1 MFQLT
6 RYLKGFKRELIIG
19 PTFKLTEAI
28 FELIV
33 PLVVAKII
41 NVGIASRNIG
51 YVLGHGVVVVLLGLT
66 GLGCALVCQYLA
78 SRASQGF
85 GTVVRNEL
93 FAHINS
99 FSHAEIDRFGAPSLI
114 TRLTNDINQLQV
126 AVAMLIR
133 LVVRAPF
140 LVVGSAI
147 MALCIDFRTGLIF
160 LIAAP
165 LVALTLYLVT
175 SRSVPFYKT
184 IQRYLDRISLITREN
199 LAGVRVIRAF
209 SKQQTEQ
216 ERFAHASDDLKNASI
231 RVGRISALLSPLTFT
246 IINLSIVAI
255 VWFGGG
261 QVDAGVLTRGEV
273 YALINYMTQNLLA
286 LIVVSNLVVI
296 FTKAAASGARVQE
309 VFDTLPSVTDEGNSE
324 VVPVKGAPRLEFRD
338 VSFAYNG
345 SDERSLSHLTLSVAP
360 GETIGVIGGTGAGKS
375 TLVNLIPRFYDV
387 TEGELL
393 LDGVNLR
400 DYPFAQLR
408 GQIGIVPQQA
418 LLFSGTLRRNLQW
431 RDEDATDEEIFHA
444 LGIAQAKEF
453 VGRLPDG
460 LDTRIL
466 QGGKNLSGGQ
476 KQRLTIA
483 RALVGNPRV
492 LILDDSASALD
503 FATDAALRR
512 AIRQETVGTTVFLVS
527 QRVNTVKGADRI
539 VVLDDGKVAGIGSHE
554 QLFKNCPEYH
564 EICLSHLTHEEV
576 NRR

>member
-51 YVLGHGVVVVLLGLT
+51 YVLGHGAIVVLLGLT

-554 QLFKNCPEYH
+554 QLFKNCPE
-564 EICLSHLTHEEV
+564 
-576 NRR
+576 

>member
-51 YVLGHGVVVVLLGLT
+51 YVLGHGAIVVLLGLT

-99 FSHAEIDRFGAPSLI
+99 FSHAEIDRFGAP
-114 TRLTNDINQLQV
+114 
-126 AVAMLIR
+126 
-133 LVVRAPF
+133 
-140 LVVGSAI
+140 
-147 MALCIDFRTGLIF
+147 
-160 LIAAP
+160 
-165 LVALTLYLVT
+165 
-175 SRSVPFYKT
+175 
-184 IQRYLDRISLITREN
+184 SLITREN

-324 VVPVKGAPRLEFRD
+324 VIPVKGAPRLEFRD

-564 EICLSHLTHEEV
+564 EICLSQLSHEEV

>member
-1 MFQLT
+1 M
-6 RYLKGFKRELIIG
+6 
-19 PTFKLTEAI
+19 
-28 FELIV
+28 
-33 PLVVAKII
+33 
-41 NVGIASRNIG
+41 
-51 YVLGHGVVVVLLGLT
+51 
-66 GLGCALVCQYLA
+66 
-78 SRASQGF
+78 
-85 GTVVRNEL
+85 
-93 FAHINS
+93 
-99 FSHAEIDRFGAPSLI
+99 
-114 TRLTNDINQLQV
+114 
-126 AVAMLIR
+126 
-133 LVVRAPF
+133 
-140 LVVGSAI
+140 
-147 MALCIDFRTGLIF
+147 
-160 LIAAP
+160 
-165 LVALTLYLVT
+165 
-175 SRSVPFYKT
+175 
-184 IQRYLDRISLITREN
+184 
-199 LAGVRVIRAF
+199 
-209 SKQQTEQ
+209 
-216 ERFAHASDDLKNASI
+216 
-231 RVGRISALLSPLTFT
+231 
-246 IINLSIVAI
+246 
-255 VWFGGG
+255 
-261 QVDAGVLTRGEV
+261 
-273 YALINYMTQNLLA
+273 
-286 LIVVSNLVVI
+286 
-296 FTKAAASGARVQE
+296 
-309 VFDTLPSVTDEGNSE
+309 
-324 VVPVKGAPRLEFRD
+324 
-338 VSFAYNG
+338 
-345 SDERSLSHLTLSVAP
+345 
-360 GETIGVIGGTGAGKS
+360 IGGTGAGKS

-564 EICLSHLTHEEV
+564 EICLSQLSHEEV

>member
-51 YVLGHGVVVVLLGLT
+51 YVLGHGAIVVLLGLT

-512 AIRQETVGTTVFLVS
+512 AIRQETVGNHRFPRLPAGEYG
-527 QRVNTVKGADRI
+527 QGCGPDRGARRWEGRRDRLPRAALQELPRI
-539 VVLDDGKVAGIGSHE
+539 SRNLPLPA
-554 QLFKNCPEYH
+554 FP
-564 EICLSHLTHEEV
+564 
-576 NRR
+576 

>member
-51 YVLGHGVVVVLLGLT
+51 YVLGHGAIVVLLGLT

-375 TLVNLIPRFYDV
+375 TLVNLVPRFYDV

-400 DYPFAQLR
+400 DYP
-408 GQIGIVPQQA
+408 
-418 LLFSGTLRRNLQW
+418 
-431 RDEDATDEEIFHA
+431 
-444 LGIAQAKEF
+444 
-453 VGRLPDG
+453 
-460 LDTRIL
+460 
-466 QGGKNLSGGQ
+466 
-476 KQRLTIA
+476 
-483 RALVGNPRV
+483 
-492 LILDDSASALD
+492 
-503 FATDAALRR
+503 
-512 AIRQETVGTTVFLVS
+512 
-527 QRVNTVKGADRI
+527 
-539 VVLDDGKVAGIGSHE
+539 
-554 QLFKNCPEYH
+554 
-564 EICLSHLTHEEV
+564 
-576 NRR
+576 

>member
-41 NVGIASRNIG
+41 NVGIASRNVG

-246 IINLSIVAI
+246 IINLSIAAI

-324 VVPVKGAPRLEFRD
+324 VIPVKGAPRLEFRD

-564 EICLSHLTHEEV
+564 EICLFQLSHEEV

>member
-51 YVLGHGVVVVLLGLT
+51 YVLGHGAIVVLLGLT

-324 VVPVKGAPRLEFRD
+324 VIPVKGAPRLEFRD

-453 VGRLPDG
+453 VGCLPDG

-564 EICLSHLTHEEV
+564 EICLSQLSHEEV

>member
-6 RYLKGFKRELIIG
+6 RYLKGFKRELIVG
-19 PTFKLTEAI
+19 PTFKLTEAV

-41 NVGIASRNIG
+41 NVGIAARDVG
-51 YVLGHGVVVVLLGLT
+51 YVLRYGAVVVLLGLT

-147 MALCIDFRTGLIF
+147 MALCIDFQTGVIF

-165 LVALTLYLVT
+165 LVALTLYLIT
-175 SRSVPFYKT
+175 SRSIPFYKT
-184 IQRYLDRISLITREN
+184 IQRHLDRISLITREN

-216 ERFAHASDDLKNASI
+216 ERFAHASDDLKEASI

-261 QVDAGVLTRGEV
+261 RVDQGALTRGEV

-309 VFDTLPSVTDEGNSE
+309 VFDTLPSVTDAGNSE

-338 VSFAYNG
+338 VSFAYGG
-345 SDERSLSHLTLSVAP
+345 SDEQSLSHLTLSVAP

-387 TEGELL
+387 TEGEIL

-400 DYPFAQLR
+400 EYPFAQLR
-408 GQIGIVPQQA
+408 GQIGMVPQQA

-431 RDEDATDEEIFHA
+431 RDEHATDEEIFHA
-444 LGIAQAKEF
+444 LRIAQAQEF
-453 VGRLPDG
+453 VGRLHDG

-483 RALVGNPRV
+483 RALVGGPRV

-512 AIRQETVGTTVFLVS
+512 AIRQETAGTTVFLVS

-554 QLFKNCPEYH
+554 QLFKSCPEYH
-564 EICLSHLTHEEV
+564 EICLSQLSQEEV
-576 NRR
+576 NRG

>member
-324 VVPVKGAPRLEFRD
+324 VIPVKGAPRLEFRD

-400 DYPFAQLR
+400 DYPFA
-408 GQIGIVPQQA
+408 
-418 LLFSGTLRRNLQW
+418 
-431 RDEDATDEEIFHA
+431 
-444 LGIAQAKEF
+444 
-453 VGRLPDG
+453 
-460 LDTRIL
+460 
-466 QGGKNLSGGQ
+466 
-476 KQRLTIA
+476 
-483 RALVGNPRV
+483 
-492 LILDDSASALD
+492 
-503 FATDAALRR
+503 
-512 AIRQETVGTTVFLVS
+512 
-527 QRVNTVKGADRI
+527 DRKS
-539 VVLDDGKVAGIGSHE
+539 VV
-554 QLFKNCPEYH
+554 
-564 EICLSHLTHEEV
+564 
-576 NRR
+576 

>member
-51 YVLGHGVVVVLLGLT
+51 YVLGHGAIVVLLGLT

-360 GETIGVIGGTGAGKS
+360 GETIGVIGGTGVASPRWS
-375 TLVNLIPRFYDV
+375 T
-387 TEGELL
+387 
-393 LDGVNLR
+393 
-400 DYPFAQLR
+400 
-408 GQIGIVPQQA
+408 
-418 LLFSGTLRRNLQW
+418 
-431 RDEDATDEEIFHA
+431 
-444 LGIAQAKEF
+444 
-453 VGRLPDG
+453 
-460 LDTRIL
+460 
-466 QGGKNLSGGQ
+466 
-476 KQRLTIA
+476 
-483 RALVGNPRV
+483 
-492 LILDDSASALD
+492 
-503 FATDAALRR
+503 
-512 AIRQETVGTTVFLVS
+512 
-527 QRVNTVKGADRI
+527 
-539 VVLDDGKVAGIGSHE
+539 
-554 QLFKNCPEYH
+554 
-564 EICLSHLTHEEV
+564 
-576 NRR
+576 

>member
-51 YVLGHGVVVVLLGLT
+51 YVLGHGAIVVLLGLT

-324 VVPVKGAPRLEFRD
+324 VIPVKGAPRLEFRD
-338 VSFAYNG
+338 V
-345 SDERSLSHLTLSVAP
+345 
-360 GETIGVIGGTGAGKS
+360 
-375 TLVNLIPRFYDV
+375 
-387 TEGELL
+387 
-393 LDGVNLR
+393 
-400 DYPFAQLR
+400 
-408 GQIGIVPQQA
+408 
-418 LLFSGTLRRNLQW
+418 
-431 RDEDATDEEIFHA
+431 
-444 LGIAQAKEF
+444 
-453 VGRLPDG
+453 
-460 LDTRIL
+460 
-466 QGGKNLSGGQ
+466 
-476 KQRLTIA
+476 
-483 RALVGNPRV
+483 
-492 LILDDSASALD
+492 
-503 FATDAALRR
+503 
-512 AIRQETVGTTVFLVS
+512 
-527 QRVNTVKGADRI
+527 
-539 VVLDDGKVAGIGSHE
+539 
-554 QLFKNCPEYH
+554 
-564 EICLSHLTHEEV
+564 
-576 NRR
+576 

>member
-51 YVLGHGVVVVLLGLT
+51 YVLGHGAIVVLLGLT

-564 EICLSHLTHEEV
+564 EI
-576 NRR
+576 

>member
-51 YVLGHGVVVVLLGLT
+51 YVLGHGAIVVLLGLT

-246 IINLSIVAI
+246 IINL
-255 VWFGGG
+255 
-261 QVDAGVLTRGEV
+261 
-273 YALINYMTQNLLA
+273 
-286 LIVVSNLVVI
+286 
-296 FTKAAASGARVQE
+296 
-309 VFDTLPSVTDEGNSE
+309 
-324 VVPVKGAPRLEFRD
+324 
-338 VSFAYNG
+338 
-345 SDERSLSHLTLSVAP
+345 
-360 GETIGVIGGTGAGKS
+360 
-375 TLVNLIPRFYDV
+375 
-387 TEGELL
+387 
-393 LDGVNLR
+393 
-400 DYPFAQLR
+400 
-408 GQIGIVPQQA
+408 
-418 LLFSGTLRRNLQW
+418 
-431 RDEDATDEEIFHA
+431 
-444 LGIAQAKEF
+444 
-453 VGRLPDG
+453 
-460 LDTRIL
+460 
-466 QGGKNLSGGQ
+466 
-476 KQRLTIA
+476 
-483 RALVGNPRV
+483 
-492 LILDDSASALD
+492 
-503 FATDAALRR
+503 
-512 AIRQETVGTTVFLVS
+512 
-527 QRVNTVKGADRI
+527 
-539 VVLDDGKVAGIGSHE
+539 
-554 QLFKNCPEYH
+554 
-564 EICLSHLTHEEV
+564 
-576 NRR
+576 

>member
-41 NVGIASRNIG
+41 NVGIASRNVG

-246 IINLSIVAI
+246 IINLSIAAI

-324 VVPVKGAPRLEFRD
+324 VIPVKGAPRLEFRD

-375 TLVNLIPRFYDV
+375 TLVNLI
-387 TEGELL
+387 
-393 LDGVNLR
+393 
-400 DYPFAQLR
+400 
-408 GQIGIVPQQA
+408 
-418 LLFSGTLRRNLQW
+418 
-431 RDEDATDEEIFHA
+431 
-444 LGIAQAKEF
+444 
-453 VGRLPDG
+453 
-460 LDTRIL
+460 
-466 QGGKNLSGGQ
+466 
-476 KQRLTIA
+476 
-483 RALVGNPRV
+483 
-492 LILDDSASALD
+492 
-503 FATDAALRR
+503 
-512 AIRQETVGTTVFLVS
+512 
-527 QRVNTVKGADRI
+527 DRKS
-539 VVLDDGKVAGIGSHE
+539 VV
-554 QLFKNCPEYH
+554 
-564 EICLSHLTHEEV
+564 
-576 NRR
+576 

>member
-19 PTFKLTEAI
+19 PAFKLTEAV

-41 NVGIASRNIG
+41 NVGIVARDIS
-51 YVLGHGVVVVLLGLT
+51 YVLRYGAVVVLLGLT

-99 FSHAEIDRFGAPSLI
+99 FSYAEIDRFGAPSLI

-147 MALCIDFRTGLIF
+147 MALCIDFQTGVIF

-165 LVALTLYLVT
+165 LVALTLYLIT
-175 SRSVPFYKT
+175 SRSIPFYKT
-184 IQRYLDRISLITREN
+184 IQRHLDRISLITREN

-216 ERFAHASDDLKNASI
+216 ERFAHASDDLKEASI
-231 RVGRISALLSPLTFT
+231 LVGRISALLSPLTFT

-261 QVDAGVLTRGEV
+261 RVDEGALTRGEV

-286 LIVVSNLVVI
+286 LIVLSNLVVI

-338 VSFAYNG
+338 VSFSYGG
-345 SDERSLSHLTLSVAP
+345 SDEQSLSHLTLSVAP

-387 TEGELL
+387 TEGEIL
-393 LDGVNLR
+393 LDGVSLR
-400 DYPFAQLR
+400 EYPFAQLR
-408 GQIGIVPQQA
+408 GQIGMVPQQA

-431 RDEDATDEEIFHA
+431 RDEHATDEDIFHA
-444 LGIAQAKEF
+444 LRIAQAQEF
-453 VGRLPDG
+453 VGRLHDG

-483 RALVGNPRV
+483 RALVGSPRV

-512 AIRQETVGTTVFLVS
+512 AIRQETAGTTVFLVS

-554 QLFKNCPEYH
+554 QLFKSCSEYH
-564 EICLSHLTHEEV
+564 EICLSQLSQEEV
-576 NRR
+576 NRG